1 MEDRHTSRCPN
12 SVLIIAHDGMEVCD
26 GAHWLFV
33 MKRAL
38 DPVSEEGNGSRGRG
52 KNNGARALGWKRA
65 TDSYFYWQLLILQKP
80 ARELGSVLRT
90 RCRLGGFH
98 G

>member
-33 MKRAL
+33 MKKGDLEDVLGVGGGPEPIRLYSDASAS
-38 DPVSEEGNGSRGRG
+38 PPRPGR
-52 KNNGARALGWKRA
+52 LVA
-65 TDSYFYWQLLILQKP
+65 TPSNPQ
-80 ARELGSVLRT
+80 G
-90 RCRLGGFH
+90 
-98 G
+98 